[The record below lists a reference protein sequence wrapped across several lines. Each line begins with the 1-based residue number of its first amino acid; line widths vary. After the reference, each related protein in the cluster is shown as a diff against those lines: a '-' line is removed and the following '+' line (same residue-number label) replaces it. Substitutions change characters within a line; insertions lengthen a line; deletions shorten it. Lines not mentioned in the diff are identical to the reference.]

1 MNPDKKNPFD
11 ERYACKVMVLGI
23 GCILYSDEGFGVR
36 VVEKMDQ
43 QYEFSDDVLL
53 VDGGVLGI
61 NLLGVISKPD
71 HLIVVDAIR
80 NHGQPGDRYRLE
92 GDAIPERI
100 RAKNS
105 LHQVDF
111 LEALTLCQAL
121 DKVPQTVILGVEP
134 LDIETQSLELTPPV
148 QAQVDA
154 VIDMVLAELDRLEV
168 SYQKGISP
176 NVSCNPIQNNPH

>member
-1 MNPDKKNPFD
+1 MNPDDKNPFD
-11 ERYACKVMVLGI
+11 ALYAAEVMILGI

-36 VVEKMDQ
+36 VVEKMEKLYVFEDN
-43 QYEFSDDVLL
+43 VLL

-71 HLIVVDAIR
+71 NLIVVDAIR
-80 NHGQPGDRYRLE
+80 NKGNPGDLYRLE
-92 GDAIPERI
+92 GDAIPDRI

-121 DKVPQTVILGVEP
+121 DKVPKTVIIGVEP
-134 LDIETQSLELTPPV
+134 ADIDSQSLELTPAI
-148 QAQVDA
+148 QAQVDP
-154 VIDMVLAELDRLEV
+154 VIQMVLAELDRLGV
-168 SYQKGISP
+168 SYQKGTSL
-176 NVSCNPIQNNPH
+176 NVSCNPLQNNPH

>member
-1 MNPDKKNPFD
+1 MNPDDRNPFD
-11 ERYACKVMVLGI
+11 EHYAGDIMVLGI
-23 GCILYSDEGFGVR
+23 GCILFSDEGFGVR
-36 VVEKMDQ
+36 VVEKMEKL
-43 QYEFSDDVLL
+43 YEFPENVLL

-61 NLLGVISKPD
+61 NLLGVISKPK

-80 NHGQPGDRYRLE
+80 SKGEPGDLYRLE

-121 DKVPQTVILGVEP
+121 DHVPKTVIIGVEP
-134 LDIETQSLELTPPV
+134 QDIETTSLDLTSPIQAKVEPV
-148 QAQVDA
+148 
-154 VIDMVLAELDRLEV
+154 IEMVLAELERLGV
-168 SYQKGISP
+168 SYKKGKSD
-176 NVSCNPIQNNPH
+176 NVSCNPLQNNPH